1 MSVNVNSIYEELTSV
16 LITTEYSSAKHSG
29 RSLNSGGSASNQTP
43 NLPSN
48 THLLQ
53 TMSGSPFESASFD
66 AFLTEAI
73 ASGAIDQAE
82 QISKLQLDL
91 SEERR
96 LTRQLSARLGAA
108 ESSVARIEGTLRT
121 HEKSLQTAGT
131 PIIDLEVSDR
141 LEALET
147 TVART
152 GIMLR
157 THKEILGRMS
167 ARLEAAESMV
177 ARTEEQLRTHKK
189 SLEHAEKRV
198 EALEQLVE
206 IGEIVSHTLQP
217 NRKFPD
223 ERYL

>member
-1 MSVNVNSIYEELTSV
+1 M
-16 LITTEYSSAKHSG
+16 
-29 RSLNSGGSASNQTP
+29 
-43 NLPSN
+43 
-48 THLLQ
+48 
-53 TMSGSPFESASFD
+53 
-66 AFLTEAI
+66 
-73 ASGAIDQAE
+73 
-82 QISKLQLDL
+82 
-91 SEERR
+91 
-96 LTRQLSARLGAA
+96 
-108 ESSVARIEGTLRT
+108 
-121 HEKSLQTAGT
+121 
-131 PIIDLEVSDR
+131 SDR

-217 NRKFPD
+217 NRKLPD